1 MNRLFTAPVLLIT
14 SLLAM
19 SSILSGCTAVV
30 GAGATVGVAAVQE
43 RGLKG
48 RASDLKIE
56 ALVLE
61 KFVKAGFKVAATIGA
76 EVYEGRVL
84 LTGASKD
91 TKITDQAVK
100 LTWQVDGVKEVLN
113 EIQIGAESGISDIA
127 QDSWITAQLKSK
139 MTFDQEILSIF
150 LSNMRIA
157 DQRIGDIKAQSA
169 ALFVGERRLTALLD
183 KYGVGTIS
191 VGDEDLRVAFSCIEA
206 DHMEELINIIFQGV
220 QDLS

>member
-139 MTFDQEILSIF
+139 MTFDQEILSINYVVETVNRTVY
-150 LSNMRIA
+150 L
-157 DQRIGDIKAQSA
+157 IGIGQNKAELDRVKQHA
-169 ALFVGERRLTALLD
+169 AQVKFVRN
-183 KYGVGTIS
+183 VIS
-191 VGDEDLRVAFSCIEA
+191 HVRVKT
-206 DHMEELINIIFQGV
+206 
-220 QDLS
+220 

>member
-48 RASDLKIE
+48 RASDLKNE
-56 ALVLE
+56 SLVLE

-139 MTFDQEILSIF
+139 MTFDQEILSINYVVETVNRTVY
-150 LSNMRIA
+150 L
-157 DQRIGDIKAQSA
+157 IGIGQNKAELDRVKQHA
-169 ALFVGERRLTALLD
+169 AQVKFVRN
-183 KYGVGTIS
+183 VIS
-191 VGDEDLRVAFSCIEA
+191 HVRVKK
-206 DHMEELINIIFQGV
+206 
-220 QDLS
+220 